1 MEGTVE
7 KAEINS
13 LFRKGTFPSKVK
25 SQWEKLQRGG
35 ESRKRKQKLMEFV
48 AVCCARVTVLTL

>member
-1 MEGTVE
+1 MG

-25 SQWEKLQRGG
+25 LQWEKLQRGG
-35 ESRKRKQKLMEFV
+35 ESGKRKEKLKKFV
-48 AVCCARVTVLTL
+48 AVCCAGVTVLTL